1 MIRNILSIFGLVAAI
16 GIFIF
21 YTQPT
26 YDDVKS
32 VRTEIGGYDDALSR
46 AAELQARKQTLL
58 SKYNAMDPKN
68 VERLEKLL
76 PDHVDNVRLVLNLDS
91 LASRHGLALENV
103 VIGTPSSQAQSQTV
117 VGAIGAGR
125 QKYDSLTLKFSTSGT
140 YTDFVRFLGDL
151 ESDLRVVDVVSLAL
165 ERGGSASLRRPFSDP
180 SASPEAV
187 FRFDISIR
195 TYWLK

>member
-1 MIRNILSIFGLVAAI
+1 MIRNILSILGIVAAG

-26 YDDVKS
+26 YDEVRA
-32 VRTEIGGYDDALSR
+32 VRTEIAGYDEALSR
-46 AAELQARKQTLL
+46 AAELQQLKQSLL
-58 SKYNAMDPKN
+58 SRFNTMDPRN

-76 PDHVDNVRLVLNLDS
+76 PDHVDNVRLVLNLDN

-103 VIGTPSSQAQSQTV
+103 VIGNPSSQVNTQTV

-125 QKYDSLTLKFSTSGT
+125 QKYDSLTLKFSTTGT
-140 YTDFVRFLGDL
+140 YTDFVQFLQDL
-151 ESDLRVVDVVSLAL
+151 ESDLRVVDVVSLSL

-180 SASPEAV
+180 SAPAEAV

>member
-1 MIRNILSIFGLVAAI
+1 MIRNILSIIGIVAAG

-21 YTQPT
+21 YTQPQ
-26 YDDVKS
+26 YDDVQAL
-32 VRTEIGGYDDALSR
+32 RTEIAGYDEALSR
-46 AAELQARKQTLL
+46 AAELQRIRETLL
-58 SKYNAMDPKN
+58 SRFNAMNPQS

-103 VIGTPSSQAQSQTV
+103 VIGNPSSQASAQTV

-140 YTDFVRFLGDL
+140 YTDFVQFLGAL
-151 ESDLRVVDVVSLAL
+151 ESDLRVVDVVSLSL
-165 ERGGSASLRRPFSDP
+165 ERGGSATLRRPFSSP
-180 SASPEAV
+180 TAPPEAV
-187 FRFDISIR
+187 FRFDISVR